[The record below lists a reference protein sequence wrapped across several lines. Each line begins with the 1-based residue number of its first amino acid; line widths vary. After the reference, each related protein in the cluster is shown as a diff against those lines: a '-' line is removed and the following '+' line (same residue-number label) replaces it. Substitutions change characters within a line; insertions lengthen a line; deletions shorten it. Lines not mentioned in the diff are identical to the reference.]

1 MSLWCAMM
9 PPGFSPLI
17 NVSVG
22 SLQAVPASE
31 RNFAARQGRML
42 VTFPHRRLMRGGP
55 SNGELGLTSQA
66 PWAPEDTD
74 LRPGSQ
80 VPCRA
85 MLTPSDGSQC
95 YSGSLQDW

>member
-42 VTFPHRRLMRGGP
+42 VTCPQRRLTRGGP

-66 PWAPEDTD
+66 PWALEDSD
-74 LRPGSQ
+74 PHPGSQ

-85 MLTPSDGSQC
+85 VLTHSDCSQC
-95 YSGSLQDW
+95 YSGRLQD